1 MKNKWMSIC
10 ISMILMLILSG
21 CSLAKD
27 DASSAGRLVG
37 AFITS
42 ESLNLNEERLY
53 ATIDKTDTADMGEW
67 KLSFDDREGM
77 LFLMPEWTDEDGEQI
92 RGSIADK
99 GINHLKTECNVSD
112 ESSIIMSGDIYW
124 MITEEKDVMEF
135 YLNPVYQTED
145 DEFYVSSGSP
155 TSAYLFEDNGI
166 LAQKISEEKT
176 VTSGKSKINE
186 RLEVQVQMSA
196 KYAPTKI
203 WILQMGTDDQVVKK
217 VEYAPDELPESIT
230 AEEGTAYFIVK
241 TEHKDKNGKNITA
254 TKLYERKDTIEVYC
268 ASDEHSSF
276 LRAKNIE
283 IK

>member
-1 MKNKWMSIC
+1 MKNKWTSVF

-21 CSLAKD
+21 CSLAKEE
-27 DASSAGRLVG
+27 ASGAGRLVG

-53 ATIDKTDTADMGEW
+53 ATIDKTDAADMGEW
-67 KLSFDDREGM
+67 KLSFEDREGM
-77 LFLMPEWTDEDGEQI
+77 LFLIPEWTDEDGEQI
-92 RGSIADK
+92 RGSMADD
-99 GINHLKTECNVSD
+99 GICHRKTEYNIGN
-112 ESSIIMSGDIYW
+112 ESSIVMSGDIYW

-135 YLNPVYQTED
+135 YLNPVYQTEN
-145 DEFYVSSGSP
+145 DEFYVTSGSP
-155 TSAYLFEDNGI
+155 SSAHLFEENGI
-166 LAQKISEEKT
+166 LSQKISEEKT

-186 RLEVQVQMSA
+186 RIEVQVQMSA

-203 WILQMGTDDQVVKK
+203 WILQMSTDDQVVKK

-241 TEHKDKNGKNITA
+241 TEHKDKNGKNVTA
-254 TKLYERKDTIEVYC
+254 TELYERKDTIEVYC
-268 ASDEHSSF
+268 ASDVNSSF
-276 LRAKNIE
+276 LRGKNIE